1 VRDAVKTLKRGGRE
15 NMMRK
20 LMVLVAALV
29 MMMVSA
35 APALAQSV
43 ETGDVAGGDQINM
56 GNETV
61 FNAVSQNIVGS
72 FEASTTQF
80 GGHTSVAATAGD
92 DAVAVAEIDQSQ
104 NVSLVQVNV
113 VGIDDSFGQ
122 GIVLARVHGR

>member
-1 VRDAVKTLKRGGRE
+1 
-15 NMMRK
+15 MMRK
-20 LMVLVAALV
+20 LMVLAATLV
-29 MMMVSA
+29 MMLATA

-43 ETGDVAGGDQINM
+43 ETGDVAGDDQINI

-72 FEASTTQF
+72 FQASTTQF
-80 GGHTSVAATAGD
+80 ADQTSVAIAGD

-113 VGIDDSFGQ
+113 VGNDEVLGQ